1 VTARI
6 ALFAPYLPAPA
17 FSGGRIRIHRLAQGL
32 AELGEL
38 VLFAQAGTAE
48 ARAARGAS
56 ELEPYRGCFVA
67 KARPALPGLFTAS
80 RAARGMPAALGR
92 AFAREHAERP
102 FALAVV
108 EHSHAA
114 RYALG
119 AGIPVLLD
127 EHNVESAYRRAAV
140 DARGGLVRAALG
152 RRDAALL
159 AHWER
164 RVWQA
169 ADRVVCVTEDDA
181 RAIAAVRGEPPAVV
195 PNGVDTGKV
204 PFVPPSSR
212 TGSEILFVGLMD
224 HPPNVRAAER
234 LAREVMPR
242 VWAARAAARLV
253 LCGAN
258 PAREVRALA
267 SERVLVTGRVPE
279 VAPYLSRARAVC
291 VPLAHGAGSSLKVL
305 EALAS
310 GAPLVASSTAVRG
323 FRLEPGRHFLH
334 AETPEAAAQSVLE
347 ALDDGARFD
356 AMAAA
361 GREIAEAHDWTRLA
375 QRFAELAR
383 SLLGAAP
390 RAALTSAR

>member
-1 VTARI
+1 PSSRRTCPRRRSPAGASAFTASPR
-6 ALFAPYLPAPA
+6 ASRSSASSCCSPRRARRRPVP
-17 FSGGRIRIHRLAQGL
+17 
-32 AELGEL
+32 
-38 VLFAQAGTAE
+38 
-48 ARAARGAS
+48 RAARPSSSRIAAAS
-56 ELEPYRGCFVA
+56 SRRRAPRAPGPSPPRA
-67 KARPALPGLFTAS
+67 PRPASPALSGLFTAA

-92 AFAREHAERP
+92 AFARAHAERP

-242 VWAARAAARLV
+242 VWAARADARLV

-279 VAPYLSRARAVC
+279 VARSEEHTSEL
-291 VPLAHGAGSSLKVL
+291 
-305 EALAS
+305 
-310 GAPLVASSTAVRG
+310 
-323 FRLEPGRHFLH
+323 
-334 AETPEAAAQSVLE
+334 QS
-347 ALDDGARFD
+347 
-356 AMAAA
+356 
-361 GREIAEAHDWTRLA
+361 
-375 QRFAELAR
+375 
-383 SLLGAAP
+383 
-390 RAALTSAR
+390 